1 MKMGVMSMISTEK
14 SALTGV
20 HNKTVVLPN
29 GCCAPFM
36 YGISADHY
44 LIE

>member
-1 MKMGVMSMISTEK
+1 MISTEK

-20 HNKTVVLPN
+20 HNKMVVLSN
-29 GCCAPFM
+29 EYCVPFI

-44 LIE
+44 VIE